1 MGLYNFKEMFVPFI
15 RDGTK
20 THTIRA
26 VRALPDVPGN
36 TMHLYTGLRQP
47 GAELIGRV
55 PCIKVEP
62 IRITWDHVV
71 IIGGVKLDRD
81 EKDLLAWRDGFR
93 LDETVLAIC
102 DPKLPEHCGCFELLM
117 LKFWEGRLPFEGHIY
132 YWRWPGPA
140 GAVKPLNGHPHVL
153 PEEGGEAETAYG
165 GS

>member
-71 IIGGVKLDRD
+71 IIGDAKLDRD

-93 LDETVLAIC
+93 LEAAT
-102 DPKLPEHCGCFELLM
+102 LPGHRGCFELLM

-132 YWRWPGPA
+132 HWRWSAPPG
-140 GAVKPLNGHPHVL
+140 GGGYTNGHPHVL
-153 PEEGGEAETAYG
+153 PAADGDGEAFHG
-165 GS
+165 GK

>member
-36 TMHLYTGLRQP
+36 TMHLYTGLRHP

-81 EKDLLAWRDGFR
+81 ALKVSRPADIRDAGRAEFPEGVEPLASTLSRLEATWSRD
-93 LDETVLAIC
+93 A
-102 DPKLPEHCGCFELLM
+102 
-117 LKFWEGRLPFEGHIY
+117 
-132 YWRWPGPA
+132 PGP
-140 GAVKPLNGHPHVL
+140 
-153 PEEGGEAETAYG
+153 
-165 GS
+165 